1 MGIIIKCK
9 HTVYTFRRKN
19 VESAFLLVHVHVPEL
34 WFPPTATNMLVR
46 LIEDSKLAVN
56 VKVAFLSVLVPV
68 MDW

>member
-1 MGIIIKCK
+1 MWSL
-9 HTVYTFRRKN
+9 R
-19 VESAFLLVHVHVPEL
+19 FLLVHVRFFFFFQEL